1 MLLRIKYRILDQ
13 FKMTNKMN
21 NDDKIKSERKVKKEA
36 IKKKKTE
43 KLKKQ
48 LMMNIKR
55 RKVDNGESSGSEQNL
70 TN

>member
-1 MLLRIKYRILDQ
+1 
-13 FKMTNKMN
+13 MN

-55 RKVDNGESSGSEQNL
+55 RKVDNGETSGSKKNL